1 MPKEL
6 PKEINDF
13 LVQLHYLKESTLLE
27 FIKIF
32 LKEVTE
38 SGGYNLQD
46 VIGLLNNI
54 NEEIEIE

>member
-13 LVQLHYLKESTLLE
+13 LVQLNYLEESTLLE
-27 FIKIF
+27 FIEIF

-46 VIGLLNNI
+46 VIGLLNDIKNKI
-54 NEEIEIE
+54 D